1 MNKEKKIEPNVFFL
15 LALSPVTL
23 TLTLTHILT
32 RSQIHTHIQRYTQT
46 LTNHISIVRLHSDT
60 YKEKEKRK
68 KTESKAVLIAENQAK
83 TGTEIDR
90 QT

>member
-1 MNKEKKIEPNVFFL
+1 MFFSS
-15 LALSPVTL
+15 SPYLQLHLHLHLHTYSRAHKY
-23 TLTLTHILT
+23 THT
-32 RSQIHTHIQRYTQT
+32 YRDIHRT

-60 YKEKEKRK
+60 YTEKEKRK